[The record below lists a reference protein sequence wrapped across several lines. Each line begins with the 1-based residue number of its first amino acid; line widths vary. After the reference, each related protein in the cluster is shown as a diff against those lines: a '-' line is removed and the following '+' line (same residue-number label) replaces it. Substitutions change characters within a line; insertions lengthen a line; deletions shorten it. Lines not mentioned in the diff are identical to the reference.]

1 MTSIRV
7 RLAERRGRDFLER
20 TLAAKR
26 GDGPPPE
33 APDSDSAPEIEA
45 IGSGH

>member
-1 MTSIRV
+1 V

-20 TLAAKR
+20 MLAAKR

-33 APDSDSAPEIEA
+33 APDSTIEIEP